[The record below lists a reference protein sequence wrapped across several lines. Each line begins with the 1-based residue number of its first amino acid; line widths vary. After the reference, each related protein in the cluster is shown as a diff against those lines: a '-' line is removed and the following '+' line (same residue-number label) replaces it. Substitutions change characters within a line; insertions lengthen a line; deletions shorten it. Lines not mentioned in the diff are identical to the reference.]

1 MNRPTPAATR
11 PLTDGAEYAAYAF
24 DFADTAD
31 VNHACVQAALA
42 AHGITVTLDW
52 VTAEPVFTARQLR
65 RRLGLPPAA
74 LPETTFAEAAR
85 AHWFAN
91 TDRIQPIA
99 AAATTA
105 RTAAEHAAVAV
116 VSANYGHIVRHGL
129 TAVGLDDLPWTVVGR
144 DDVSRTKPA
153 PTCTRPASC
162 GSPPDG
168 ASPTRTRTRASP
180 PPPPQACT
188 SSTSGTG
195 PGGERTGGA
204 AWALVA
210 VCPQFVPPRSLR
222 CVIRRR

>member
-1 MNRPTPAATR
+1 MNRPTPAATS

-24 DFADTAD
+24 DFDGTLAHTTD

-52 VTAEPVFTARQLR
+52 VTVEPVFTARQLC
-65 RRLGLPPAA
+65 RRLGLAPAA
-74 LPETTFAEAAR
+74 LPEAAFAEAAR

-99 AAATTA
+99 AAAAAA

-116 VSANYGHIVRHGL
+116 VSANYGDIVRHGL

-153 PTCTRPASC
+153 PDPYLYAARLLRVVPGRCLAYEDTDEGVTAATTAGMHVIDIRHRPW
-162 GSPPDG
+162 
-168 ASPTRTRTRASP
+168 R
-180 PPPPQACT
+180 
-188 SSTSGTG
+188 
-195 PGGERTGGA
+195 
-204 AWALVA
+204 
-210 VCPQFVPPRSLR
+210 
-222 CVIRRR
+222 